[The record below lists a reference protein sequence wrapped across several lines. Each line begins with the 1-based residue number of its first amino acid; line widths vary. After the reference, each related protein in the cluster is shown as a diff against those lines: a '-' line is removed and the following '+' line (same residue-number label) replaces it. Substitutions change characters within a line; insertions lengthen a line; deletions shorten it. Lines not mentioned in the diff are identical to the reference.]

1 MRQVRQ
7 KAVEGPPV
15 PIAFVHSKTARSCF
29 HNVYLPVVGTRPF
42 HPVHWPRATLTRV
55 PGFGSGIFHSL
66 DSAGSSTFVILRTS
80 HVSRYRK
87 KPPCRSFGT
96 LSAKPRSGEVVAA
109 DDAPVELRRE
119 IEEESARRKV
129 SSVQLLFCG
138 DCDGFCRGH
147 DQADRD
153 QDPDPRLRVHRL
165 TQKPDVGRKLPQGS
179 PRSLSGRFTCDRCAS
194 QARSAPTST
203 TLGTPTN
210 STCLSAARY
219 RRLQG
224 LSRTSEGCCAGATAT
239 AARHARESS
248 TRAAEPRGGHG
259 GRTGNHRSVPH
270 RLDRPAVTRSAAL
283 SSPSSLHSMARL
295 RRTAPV
301 KQRLEGAPTL
311 LDLMRSA
318 PQPGSLTGRR
328 RADSLVQVSA
338 FPRIH
343 RHALHD

>member
-42 HPVHWPRATLTRV
+42 HPVHW
-55 PGFGSGIFHSL
+55 
-66 DSAGSSTFVILRTS
+66 
-80 HVSRYRK
+80 
-87 KPPCRSFGT
+87 
-96 LSAKPRSGEVVAA
+96 
-109 DDAPVELRRE
+109 
-119 IEEESARRKV
+119 
-129 SSVQLLFCG
+129 
-138 DCDGFCRGH
+138 
-147 DQADRD
+147 
-153 QDPDPRLRVHRL
+153 
-165 TQKPDVGRKLPQGS
+165 
-179 PRSLSGRFTCDRCAS
+179 LSGRFTCDRCAS